1 MGILTSLK
9 SQWKAAST
17 TEKINMVLDVL
28 LGFGSAAISGQVTKK
43 IAPGMN
49 RVERVC
55 SSIVMSGLSLAAAK
69 AASDAY
75 GPYTKAV
82 GDIID
87 TVKKQKGAQNKA
99 KEESEDG
106 EYTRY

>member
-1 MGILTSLK
+1 MGILTTLK
-9 SQWKAAST
+9 STWKAAST
-17 TEKINMVLDVL
+17 TEKINMVLDVIC
-28 LGFGSAAISGQVTKK
+28 GFGSAAISGQVTKK

-55 SSIVMSGLSLAAAK
+55 SSIVLSGLSLAAAK

-75 GPYTKAV
+75 SPYTKAA
-82 GDIID
+82 GSIID
-87 TVKKQKGAQNKA
+87 TVKQKNAQSKT
-99 KEESEDG
+99 KEDSGDG